1 MTKAFDPT
9 KPVQTRDGRKARILC
24 TDFKDVW
31 PIVAAVTTNTDIE
44 VIRYYRE
51 GGLVARNCGP
61 MSAMSALTDS
71 LLDPD
76 DLINIPERTSL
87 WFNLY
92 EPDLIC
98 GGYQSK
104 DICNLRNK
112 ASRLTVLEIVY
123 EDGKPVDVKLHKDE
137 K

>member
-61 MSAMSALTDS
+61 LSAMSALTDS

-76 DLINIPERTSL
+76 DLINIPERTSR
-87 WFNLY
+87 WVFINPY
-92 EPDLIC
+92 VGFD
-98 GGYQSK
+98 SK
-104 DICNLRNK
+104 VQLLCDGPLMNGEGVAK
-112 ASRLTVLEIVY
+112 LEIIF